1 MVEGVKE
8 KLIVEVAE
16 CLRGRTDHEI
26 LEFYIST
33 EKFARKYAV
42 SYELEGPMHL
52 VLDNSIIQS
61 FKHRATK
68 PNRDLQALS
77 YTAFTRFVTGWSD
90 RETYLAVTPVA
101 LYEHMGRR
109 GNIKSADAL
118 SALEELRLFFADTG
132 LRMTWIGFKSIE
144 HLVSVLEA
152 VHDDDV
158 YLTQYFKRIE
168 ELSWKKDLEAPFG
181 GLIPLGI
188 AYREIPD
195 DLPLKYF
202 DPWYVKFVLTREI
215 LKKTFLFGK
224 IPRVPSP
231 SHSMKQMTFAD
242 AEYAGKRKQTRKELF
257 LIEMDRVVPWK
268 GLIALIEP
276 HYPKGEGGRPAYPLM
291 AMLRVHLM
299 QNWFGYSDPAME
311 EALYETTILRQF
323 AGLEL
328 KRIPDET
335 TILNFR
341 RLLEKH
347 EVAAGILGVI
357 NGYLGDR
364 GLSLRQGTIVDATLI
379 NAPSSTKNKDGKR
392 DPEMHQTKK
401 GNQYYFG
408 AKAHI
413 GVDDESGLVH
423 SVVVTAANVADITQV
438 DKLLHGEENAV
449 CADAGYTGIE
459 KREEH
464 ADRSVM
470 WQVAARR
477 STYKKH
483 GEHSV
488 LYKAIRKIERA
499 KAQVR
504 SKVEH
509 PFRVIKRQFGYTKV
523 RFRGLAKN
531 TAQMV
536 TLFALSN
543 LWMARRHLLTGAGEV
558 RL

>member
-1 MVEGVKE
+1 
-8 KLIVEVAE
+8 
-16 CLRGRTDHEI
+16 
-26 LEFYIST
+26 
-33 EKFARKYAV
+33 
-42 SYELEGPMHL
+42 
-52 VLDNSIIQS
+52 
-61 FKHRATK
+61 
-68 PNRDLQALS
+68 
-77 YTAFTRFVTGWSD
+77 
-90 RETYLAVTPVA
+90 
-101 LYEHMGRR
+101 
-109 GNIKSADAL
+109 
-118 SALEELRLFFADTG
+118 
-132 LRMTWIGFKSIE
+132 
-144 HLVSVLEA
+144 
-152 VHDDDV
+152 
-158 YLTQYFKRIE
+158 
-168 ELSWKKDLEAPFG
+168 
-181 GLIPLGI
+181 
-188 AYREIPD
+188 
-195 DLPLKYF
+195 
-202 DPWYVKFVLTREI
+202 
-215 LKKTFLFGK
+215 
-224 IPRVPSP
+224 
-231 SHSMKQMTFAD
+231 MKQMTFAD

-323 AGLEL
+323 AGLSLE
-328 KRIPDET
+328 RIPDET

-347 EVAAGILGVI
+347 ELAAGILAVI

-408 AKAHI
+408 MKAHI

-423 SVVVTAANVADITQV
+423 SVVGTAANVADVT
-438 DKLLHGEENAV
+438 
-449 CADAGYTGIE
+449 
-459 KREEH
+459 KRPEH
-464 ADRSVM
+464 EGREVI
-470 WQVAARR
+470 WQIAARR
-477 STYKKH
+477 STYKKLDKR
-483 GEHSV
+483 SA
-488 LYKAIRKIERA
+488 LYKAKRKIEKA

-504 SKVEH
+504 AKVEH
-509 PFRVIKRQFGYTKV
+509 PFRVIKRQFGYVKV

-531 TAQMV
+531 TAQLV

-543 LWMARRHLLTGAGEV
+543 LWMARRHLLANAGEV